1 MKGRA
6 LLFSA
11 FKAVED
17 LAIWAG
23 AKAAADPARRER
35 AVIFIMVWCRKVCF
49 VCSMKMLCD
58 VAKPGQKCIFLLFR
72 PYKSII
78 QSRNLCFEV
87 FNLACLWGGDFPSRK
102 LPIRCRPPL
111 PPPPPPPPT
120 RKTTRQPHHHNSST
134 LLPPSLQS
142 SSSWKIIIP
151 K

>member
-58 VAKPGQKCIFLLFR
+58 VAKPGQKCICFTIPTVQINYSVTQSLL
-72 PYKSII
+72 
-78 QSRNLCFEV
+78 
-87 FNLACLWGGDFPSRK
+87 
-102 LPIRCRPPL
+102 
-111 PPPPPPPPT
+111 
-120 RKTTRQPHHHNSST
+120 
-134 LLPPSLQS
+134 
-142 SSSWKIIIP
+142 
-151 K
+151 